1 MTLVSSLSEVALGYV
16 LGGLLGRHGRY
27 MPREVDFEEPG
38 CQEGPFHTQLWLSR
52 HPMYVCVLGLDPEA
66 PEEVERY
73 NRTLMGAVRC
83 YVDKAQNSWDEH
95 LAQIAGALRSAVNR
109 NSGFTANKLML
120 GQEVNTPADLLYPA
134 PKQGDTVD
142 LEAYMVELEQ
152 ALQTAHDTAR
162 GLLCTSEERMKR
174 DYD

>member
-1 MTLVSSLSEVALGYV
+1 
-16 LGGLLGRHGRY
+16 
-27 MPREVDFEEPG
+27 
-38 CQEGPFHTQLWLSR
+38 
-52 HPMYVCVLGLDPEA
+52 MYVCVLGLDPEA

-73 NRTLMGAVRC
+73 NRTLMDAVRC

-109 NSGFTANKLML
+109 NSCFTANKLML
-120 GQEVNTPADLLYPA
+120 GREVNTPADLLYPA

-152 ALQTAHDTAR
+152 ALQTAHETAR
-162 GLLCTSEERMKR
+162 GLLCTSE
-174 DYD
+174 DYILDTATVKGKCRKLSPSWKGPGIVIKKLSPFLSSENQGGGPGG